1 MILKMTN
8 KDEDFYKYMGK
19 FFGSRIVEK
28 QTNDRIYDDP
38 DKLWYIYVNEEK
50 AVAFVSIEKNAIKNI
65 YTIKEKYLEELLE
78 EIMHE
83 RKISSSIVTNL
94 YLELYEKLGFEF
106 LDAETYKN
114 FVVIYTSKVKQ
125 DEEKQSNSENDENT
139 IRIEKSED
147 NELAVQNN
155 KLAMV

>member
-38 DKLWYIYVNEEK
+38 YKTWYIYIYDERP
-50 AVAFVSIEKNAIKNI
+50 VAFVSIERNAIKNI
-65 YTIKEKYLEELLE
+65 YTIKEKYLEELLN
-78 EIMHE
+78 EIMRE

-94 YLELYEKLGFEF
+94 YLDLYEKLGFEF
-106 LDAETYKN
+106 LDRESYKN
-114 FVVIYTSKVKQ
+114 FVVIYTSKMKE
-125 DEEKQSNSENDENT
+125 DEESQDDSQVK
-139 IRIEKSED
+139 D
-147 NELAVQNN
+147 NESKNHELAEQNSR
-155 KLAMV
+155 LAMV